1 MTCHQAA
8 FMRATC
14 RIDIDERGPSDDP
27 LRYTAVMSVVDEHG
41 PAEVHPIV
49 AEDGR
54 RLEIHATS
62 ESLAFNSAITYLER
76 QFGGFSASIR
86 QCDVLVPAPTGAPFV
101 VQV

>member
-14 RIDIDERGPSDDP
+14 RIDIDERGPADDP
-27 LRYTAVMSVVDEHG
+27 LRYTAVMSVVDG
-41 PAEVHPIV
+41 AAEVHPIV
-49 AEDGR
+49 AKNGR

-76 QFGGFSASIR
+76 QFGGFSESIR
-86 QCDVLVPAPTGAPFV
+86 QCDAVVPDHTGAPFV
-101 VQV
+101 VQP